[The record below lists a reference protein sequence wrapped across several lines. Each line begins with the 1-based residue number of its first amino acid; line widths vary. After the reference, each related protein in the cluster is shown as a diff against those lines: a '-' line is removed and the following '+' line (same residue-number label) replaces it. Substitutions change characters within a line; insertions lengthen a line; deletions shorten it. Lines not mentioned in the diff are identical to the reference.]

1 MLISPWPLYVKV
13 TREVSLTAEGFMPED
28 GSGCIVG
35 IEDLPEQECVCVATA
50 AGDILLCNLS
60 TKQVTWQE
68 GLGDFKGRGDSV
80 LISSGVSCTFIT
92 ELWLLSLFW
101 ADELIF
107 LGALSRIKNRIYAP

>member
-1 MLISPWPLYVKV
+1 MYLISHWLLYVKV
-13 TREVSLTAEGFMPED
+13 TREVSLTADGFMPED

-68 GLGDFKGRGDSV
+68 RHNNFKGKGHNFFRGQFCVYYV
-80 LISSGVSCTFIT
+80 LRCG
-92 ELWLLSLFW
+92 
-101 ADELIF
+101 
-107 LGALSRIKNRIYAP
+107 

>member
-1 MLISPWPLYVKV
+1 
-13 TREVSLTAEGFMPED
+13 MPED

-68 GLGDFKGRGDSV
+68 RYNSTEGFPRKG
-80 LISSGVSCTFIT
+80 
-92 ELWLLSLFW
+92 
-101 ADELIF
+101 
-107 LGALSRIKNRIYAP
+107 